1 MNAPKLAALLK
12 KHPSA
17 VSATLPESLATRDP
31 IAVLVYSFL
40 LWEANTPMALEAFE
54 RFTAMT
60 VDMNDLRVS
69 LPADIVATLG
79 PRYPLAEERALRL
92 KATLNDIFRREH
104 AVRLPPAAAGKRD
117 IRAYVES
124 LEGIVAPFVA
134 TRVMLLCYGVHGV
147 PVDERTREVLIEAGV
162 FEPKADQQEISNVL
176 SRHVK
181 AEQSEQTHL
190 DLQACVDQL
199 PVAKPVSKPDPKPD
213 PKPVPKP
220 DPKSAAKPD
229 PKPDPKLDPK
239 PVPKSSAKSAAK
251 PAPAAGVKPIA
262 KSAKA
267 EPAPAAAKPNPRG
280 TAAKGEPAK
289 KARGGKG

>member
-12 KHPSA
+12 KPPTTPA
-17 VSATLPESLATRDP
+17 PALPEALASRDP
-31 IAVLVYSFL
+31 IAVLVFSFL
-40 LWEANTPMALEAFE
+40 LWEASTPMALEAYE

-79 PRYPLAEERALRL
+79 PRYPHAEERALRL

-124 LEGIVAPFVA
+124 LEGIVGPFVA
-134 TRVMLLCYGVHGV
+134 TRVLLLCYGVHGI
-147 PVDERTREVLIEAGV
+147 PVDERTRELLIEAGV
-162 FEPKADQQEISNVL
+162 FESKADQQEIAGAI

-181 AEQSEQTHL
+181 AELSEQTHIA
-190 DLQACVDQL
+190 LQACVDQV
-199 PVAKPVSKPDPKPD
+199 PVAKPVAKPIV
-213 PKPVPKP
+213 KPVAKP
-220 DPKSAAKPD
+220 AGKSAA
-229 PKPDPKLDPK
+229 
-239 PVPKSSAKSAAK
+239 AA
-251 PAPAAGVKPIA
+251 APAAGSASGSASGSSSGAAAGSAPPAASKPSA
-262 KSAKA
+262 KSTKA
-267 EPAPAAAKPNPRG
+267 EPATRPAAAKPAAKG
-280 TAAKGEPAK
+280 AAAKGEPTK

>member
-220 DPKSAAKPD
+220 DPKSVPKSAAKP
-229 PKPDPKLDPK
+229 
-239 PVPKSSAKSAAK
+239 AAK